1 MAASLKDVA
10 ARAGVSVKTVSN
22 VVNEYPFVT
31 PDTRAKVQRALVE
44 LDYRPNLSARRL
56 RGGRTG
62 LIALALPELGQPY
75 FAELAELIVQE
86 AADHGWTVL
95 IDQTRGDPD
104 SERLVAEGIKA
115 HLVDGL
121 IVSPL
126 ALTPDDLDR
135 RSDTTPLVLLGERL
149 TDAPVDH
156 VTIDNVAAARL
167 ATAHLIELG
176 CRRIAAIGSQPRIPG
191 GTAALRLKGYRQA
204 LRRAGI
210 PTDRDL
216 VAAAPHYHRGDGA
229 AAMARLLDLDA
240 PPDAVFCFNDVLA
253 LGAIRTALERG
264 LRVPADLAVIGFDD
278 IEDGRYH
285 TPTLSTIAPDK
296 QEIARLAITLLR
308 RRINAPRATDPTEA
322 TATFALKQRE
332 STVPASQTRSRRPAQ
347 LLQR

>member
-10 ARAGVSVKTVSN
+10 VRAGVSVKTVSN
-22 VVNEYPFVT
+22 VVNDYPFVT
-31 PDTRAKVQRALVE
+31 PGTRAKVQRALAE

-62 LIALALPELGQPY
+62 LIALAVPELGQPY
-75 FAELAELIVQE
+75 FAELAELIVQA
-86 AADHGWTVL
+86 AADQGWTVL

-126 ALTPDDLDR
+126 ALTADDLDR

-167 ATAHLIELG
+167 ATEHLIELG
-176 CRRIAAIGSQPRIPG
+176 RLRIGAIGSQPHNAG

-204 LRRAGI
+204 LRSAGI

-216 VAAAPHYHRGDGA
+216 IAPAPQYHRGDGA
-229 AAMARLLDLDA
+229 AAMARLLELES

-253 LGAIRTALERG
+253 LGAIRTAQERG

-296 QEIARLAITLLR
+296 PEIARLALTLLR
-308 RRINAPRATDPTEA
+308 RRIDAPMSTEPTEA
-322 TATFALKQRE
+322 TAAFALQARE
-332 STVPASQTRSRRPAQ
+332 STVAVRRRLPRRSAKV
-347 LLQR
+347 LQR